1 VHPRDGEAF
10 AILRVADGRIAGTRG
25 TADRL
30 GMLTQ
35 LGILPDIG

>member
-1 VHPRDGEAF
+1 VTE
-10 AILRVADGRIAGTRG
+10 IRG

>member
-1 VHPRDGEAF
+1 VTE
-10 AILRVADGRIAGTRG
+10 LRG